1 MIRIAFITGATAGIG
16 ESCAI
21 KFAENNYNLIIAG
34 RRKERLE
41 ALAASLQKKYG
52 VAVLPLVMD
61 VRNKQRV
68 KEVVASLPEEW
79 KNIDVLVNNAGLA
92 LGLDSFQQGDEED
105 WEVMIDTN
113 IKGLLYVGRAVS
125 QAMVERSHGHI
136 INIGS
141 IAGKEVYPKGNVYSA
156 TKHAVDAIT
165 KGMRQDLLRH
175 GVRVTQVA
183 PGAVKTEFSLVRFK
197 GDESRA
203 SMVYQNYR
211 PLTPADI
218 AEVVYF
224 ATSLPAHVN
233 VNDVVVMPTDQA
245 NATLFNK
252 QLQ

>member
-141 IAGKEVYPKGNVYSA
+141 ISGKEVYPKGNVYSA